1 MAIKKLGIGTVTQGE
16 MQAQTAFSLITA
28 ILHIPNPMPPI
39 QMLLIMGCYIH
50 TNRNQM
56 IEQAKREGCSHLL
69 FVDTDVIFGPDAINK
84 VIAADKDVV
93 GGRYNKRTFPIVSTV
108 PQDIK
113 ELAQV
118 PFVPTGFLLINM
130 EVFEKIPSPW
140 FGFDEET
147 DSDDHYFCKKAID
160 AGYAIWC
167 DPTIQIGHLGQAI
180 F

>member
-1 MAIKKLGIGTVTQGE
+1 MVIKKLGIGCVTAGE

-28 ILHIPNPMPPI
+28 ILHINPLPKI
-39 QMLLIMGCYIH
+39 QMLLILGCYIH
-50 TNRNQM
+50 VNRNKM

-69 FVDTDVIFGPDAINK
+69 FVDTDVLFGPDAINK
-84 VIAADKDVV
+84 LIQSDKEII

-108 PQDIK
+108 PDIN
-113 ELAQV
+113 ELSTV

-130 EVFEKIPSPW
+130 VVFDKVKGPW

-147 DSDDHYFCKKAID
+147 DSDDHFFCKKAID
-160 AGYAIWC
+160 AGYEVWC
-167 DPTIQIGHLGQAI
+167 DPTIQIGHLGTAV